1 MCQSC
6 FPRQPLYETAGM
18 QPISPYDISWTHI
31 FYVNKYG
38 VLSRMSFLHEC
49 IVFYLV
55 YIMCTLCFQLVN
67 KAMIL
72 HDATYLYLS
81 VLNQSLAQGRGHP
94 TGKTFRRLAISHAFD
109 GL

>member
-1 MCQSC
+1 
-6 FPRQPLYETAGM
+6 
-18 QPISPYDISWTHI
+18 
-31 FYVNKYG
+31 
-38 VLSRMSFLHEC
+38 
-49 IVFYLV
+49 
-55 YIMCTLCFQLVN
+55 MCTLCFQLDN